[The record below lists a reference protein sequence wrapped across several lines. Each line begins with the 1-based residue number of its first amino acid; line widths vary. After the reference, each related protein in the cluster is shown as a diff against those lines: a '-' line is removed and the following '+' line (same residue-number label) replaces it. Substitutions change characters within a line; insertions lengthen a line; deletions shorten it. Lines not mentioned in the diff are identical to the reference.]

1 MNLLGRVSLAVV
13 EKAFKDEDDYLWEK
27 TVEGAHKI
35 TISLL
40 NISLLNHSVVF
51 IHILKVSRDDNDN
64 KTR

>member
-35 TISLL
+35 IISLL
-40 NISLLNHSVVF
+40 NFSVVF
-51 IHILKVSRDDNDN
+51 IHILKASRDNNDN

>member
-1 MNLLGRVSLAVV
+1 M
-13 EKAFKDEDDYLWEK
+13 EKAFKDEDDCLWEK

-40 NISLLNHSVVF
+40 NFSVVI
-51 IHILKVSRDDNDN
+51 IHILKASRDDNDN

>member
-1 MNLLGRVSLAVV
+1 M

-35 TISLL
+35 IISLL
-40 NISLLNHSVVF
+40 NFSVVF
-51 IHILKVSRDDNDN
+51 IHILKASRDNNDN